1 MIRRR
6 GHTSWATGLLAVLA
20 VVAAAA
26 APASA
31 ERITP
36 ATPWSV
42 DARFVADD
50 SEGQRERIIEAVQR
64 RLNAKGVRATGTT
77 FNGRPGLELRLLS
90 DRRGWNLVVRAA
102 PPQSPSRAR
111 RETWSWG
118 GRRRGALA

>member
-50 SEGQRERIIEAVQR
+50 SEGQRERIIEAVQKR
-64 RLNAKGVRATGTT
+64 FNAKVVRVTDTT
-77 FNGRPGLELRLLS
+77 VNGRPALELRLLS
-90 DRRGWNLVVRAA
+90 EQRVWNLVVDATTG
-102 PPQSPSRAR
+102 QILS
-111 RETWSWG
+111 
-118 GRRRGALA
+118 GA